1 MIAHDAIYS
10 QFMGYKHL
18 IYSQSFSFFE
28 GHFLYHLE
36 GGW

>member
-1 MIAHDAIYS
+1 
-10 QFMGYKHL
+10 MGYKHAV
-18 IYSQSFSFFE
+18 YSQSFNFFE